1 MVTDHPTS
9 DDVRRDPPAR
19 WDAPN
24 LLLLLPL
31 AILFTPF
38 YNRIEPRLLGLPFF
52 YWFLPAVLLLTIA
65 FTTLFFVLTRSGD
78 EDPQRTWR

>member
-1 MVTDHPTS
+1 MVTEHPAGP
-9 DDVRRDPPAR
+9 DVRPQTR

-38 YNRIEPRLLGLPFF
+38 YNRVEPRFTGLPFF
-52 YWFLPAVLLLTIA
+52 YWLLLAVLLLTIA
-65 FTTLFFVLTRSGD
+65 FTTLFFVLTRTGD
-78 EDPQRTWR
+78 EDLRRTWR